1 MNFAVVVELA
11 CLVAYVTVLVG
22 GRMSR
27 EDGWKVLSPLLGLC
41 AVGQA
46 VAMALVV
53 RPPAL
58 LSLEKISKG
67 EGLSGFACDGDTN
80 FPCVFFASGLPL
92 R

>member
-53 RPPAL
+53 RSPAL
-58 LSLEKISKG
+58 LLLDNYFEK
-67 EGLSGFACDGDTN
+67 ER
-80 FPCVFFASGLPL
+80 FFRELPVMGY
-92 R
+92 